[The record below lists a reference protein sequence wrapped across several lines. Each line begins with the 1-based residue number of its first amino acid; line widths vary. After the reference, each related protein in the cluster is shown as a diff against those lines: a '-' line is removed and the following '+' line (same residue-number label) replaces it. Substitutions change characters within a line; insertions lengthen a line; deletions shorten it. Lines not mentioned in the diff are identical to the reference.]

1 MTQLKDSTKK
11 NVSAQPVTLSLSV
24 QERIEFFANI
34 IVDRIIDDQAS
45 GQKLLERIRSE
56 HGTGTITTA

>member
-1 MTQLKDSTKK
+1 MAQLKDSTKQ
-11 NVSAQPVTLSLSV
+11 NLSAQPTTLSLSV

-34 IVDRIIDDQAS
+34 IVDRIMDDQAN

-56 HGTGTITTA
+56 HGTGTIAPA